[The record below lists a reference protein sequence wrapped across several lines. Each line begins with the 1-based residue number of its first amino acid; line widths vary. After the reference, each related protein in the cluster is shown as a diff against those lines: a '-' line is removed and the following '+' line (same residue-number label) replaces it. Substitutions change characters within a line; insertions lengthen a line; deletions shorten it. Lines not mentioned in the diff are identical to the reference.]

1 MHRWHDGRKPI
12 KKLPIWLVAIL
23 SLVYVTLWSFKIH
36 TAAGKS
42 LRGTPSSDLPV
53 IVIIGALVVVGWV
66 ARAKQARRDRERNE
80 GIRRHVARKY
90 PGVR

>member
-23 SLVYVTLWSFKIH
+23 SLVYVTLWSFKIY

-42 LRGTPSSDLPV
+42 LRGESSGDWPV
-53 IVIIGALVVVGWV
+53 IILILAGIGVGMYHRQGRRRRVV
-66 ARAKQARRDRERNE
+66 
-80 GIRRHVARKY
+80 
-90 PGVR
+90 